1 MHETGCLLVW
11 QHGVRQAWPSWF
23 RWKGGDKSWLEWIE
37 EKVGGKKVERDNCF
51 EEFSLKICSDMG
63 WLLEDVSQGVEFLKG
78 LFFA

>member
-1 MHETGCLLVW
+1 M
-11 QHGVRQAWPSWF
+11 
-23 RWKGGDKSWLEWIE
+23 
-37 EKVGGKKVERDNCF
+37 ERDNCF